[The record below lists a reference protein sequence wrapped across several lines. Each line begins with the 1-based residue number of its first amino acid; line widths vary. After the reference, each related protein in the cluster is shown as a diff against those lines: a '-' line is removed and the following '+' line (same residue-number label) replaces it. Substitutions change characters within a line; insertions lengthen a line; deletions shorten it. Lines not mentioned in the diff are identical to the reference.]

1 MITVVRFIPA
11 LLIALAACTDAPTS
25 ANSVTTPAGPEPRI
39 VPTGTPEGCPVGT
52 TGASGALPGSGALY
66 LICVPP
72 GFGAAT
78 GSLVLYA
85 PGSVPPQVPLAI
97 RDDAIDGQRV
107 SQIITGLGIAFATTS
122 YRENGLIIVEGARDL
137 QRLAA
142 KFQEL
147 YGPLGGATYGVGV
160 SEGAQ
165 VVTLATE
172 RHPQLFDGA
181 LAACGPIGDFRRQL
195 NYYGDVRLVFDL
207 LFGPVL
213 TPLLPQLGLTSL
225 GPLDAVPEQVI
236 QLFGTPSQPGPLAL
250 LIAQVVAGNPTLT
263 NELLTRIGLPLQ
275 LDASNQAVVVDVVL
289 RLLGYSILFGNNAAE
304 VLGGP
309 PYDNVAPVDYPRP
322 IDGLAVPPYSA
333 SQPALSHLAA
343 KYETS
348 GRLTSPL
355 VTLFNTVDPIIPSWQ
370 ETAYQAK
377 VEAAGTSELLVAQIP
392 VNRLGHCAFTAAEVL
407 GAFAALVQ
415 AVTGQQLG
423 PAT

>member
-1 MITVVRFIPA
+1 MATAVRLIPA
-11 LLIALAACTDAPTS
+11 LLITLAACSDAPISSNT
-25 ANSVTTPAGPEPRI
+25 AAGPVGPELRS
-39 VPTGTPEGCPVGT
+39 VPTGTPEGCPTGT

-72 GFGAAT
+72 GFDAAT

-85 PGSVPPQVPLAI
+85 PGSVPPQLPLAI
-97 RDDAIDGQRV
+97 RDDAIGAQRV
-107 SQIITGLGIAFATTS
+107 SQIITGLGFAFATTS
-122 YRENGLIIVEGARDL
+122 YRENGLIIVEGTRDL
-137 QRLAA
+137 QRLAE
-142 KFQEL
+142 KFREL
-147 YGPLGGATYGVGV
+147 YGPLGGETYGVGV

-172 RHPQLFDGA
+172 GHTQLFDGA

-195 NYYGDVRLVFDL
+195 NYYGDVRLVFDA

-213 TPLLPQLGLTSL
+213 AAVLPQIGLTSL

-236 QLFGTPSQPGPLAL
+236 QLFGTPTQPGPLAQ
-250 LIAQVVAGNPTLT
+250 LIAQVVVSNPALT
-263 NELLTRIGLPLQ
+263 NQLLTRIGLPFQ
-275 LDASNQAVVVDVVL
+275 LDASNQAVVADVVL
-289 RLLGYSILFGNNAAE
+289 RLIGYSILFGNNAAD
-304 VLGGP
+304 VLGGA
-309 PYDNVAPVDYPRP
+309 PYDNVAPTDYPRP
-322 IDGLAVPPYSA
+322 IDGLAVPSYAA

-348 GRLTSPL
+348 GRLTAPL

-370 ETAYQAK
+370 ETAYGAK
-377 VEAAGTSELLVAQIP
+377 VEAAGAGAFLVAQIP
-392 VNRLGHCAFTAAEVL
+392 VNQFGHCAFTAEEVL

-415 AVTGQQLG
+415 AVTGQPLG

>member
-1 MITVVRFIPA
+1 MATSVRLIPA
-11 LLIALAACTDAPTS
+11 LLIALAACTDAPSSPNTVATPLGPES
-25 ANSVTTPAGPEPRI
+25 RSVPAGTPAG
-39 VPTGTPEGCPVGT
+39 CPAGT

-72 GFGAAT
+72 GFDAAT

-85 PGSVPPQVPLAI
+85 PGSVPPQLPLAI

-107 SQIITGLGIAFATTS
+107 SQIITGLGFAFATIS
-122 YRENGLIIVEGARDL
+122 YRENGLIIVEGTQDL

-142 KFQEL
+142 EFQEL

-172 RHPQLFDGA
+172 RHTQLFDGA
-181 LAACGPIGDFRRQL
+181 LAACGPIGDFQRQL

-213 TPLLPQLGLTSL
+213 AAVLPQIGLTSL

-236 QLFGTPSQPGPLAL
+236 QLFGTPSQPGPLAQ
-250 LIAQVVAGNPTLT
+250 LIAQVVVSNPALT

-275 LDASNQAVVVDVVL
+275 LDATNQAVVVDVVL

-304 VLGGP
+304 VLGGA

-322 IDGLAVPPYSA
+322 IDGLTVPPYSA

-343 KYETS
+343 QYETS

-370 ETAYQAK
+370 EAAYLAK
-377 VEAAGTSELLVAQIP
+377 VQAAGTSEFLVAQIP
-392 VNRLGHCAFTAAEVL
+392 VNRFGHCAFTAAEVL

-415 AVTGQQLG
+415 AVTGQLLV